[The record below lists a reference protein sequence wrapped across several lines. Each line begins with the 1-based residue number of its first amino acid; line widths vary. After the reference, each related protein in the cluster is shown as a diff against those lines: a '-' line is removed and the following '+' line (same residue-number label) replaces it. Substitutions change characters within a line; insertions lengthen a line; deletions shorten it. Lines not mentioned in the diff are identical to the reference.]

1 MRAYK
6 LLFLAPFDFDPNVK
20 DMFQHCF
27 DMECGAEDAKI
38 IVCDPSASYSFDSD
52 RLAAYPKLKI
62 LATPSTGTNHIDIQ
76 ACIDRGV
83 EVISLLDDRKS
94 LENISASAEFAFKLL
109 LDALRLEPPRELM
122 GKTIGIVG
130 YGRIGRRIEKWCEA
144 FDAWTVKNDPML
156 TMSMELQAMFKICD
170 AVILCC
176 TLNEG
181 SRGLVTKELLES
193 MKPGAALIN
202 VSRGEVVDEDALAEV
217 MRKRPDLRVAVD
229 VLVGMEKGQD
239 NPERLKELGAIVTPH
254 TAGRT
259 FESRTKAALIILR
272 LLEERLP

>member
-1 MRAYK
+1 MPVYK
-6 LLFLAPFDFDPNVK
+6 LLFLAPFDFDPAV
-20 DMFQHCF
+20 MELYRHCF
-27 DMECGAEDAKI
+27 NMDCDAGDAEV
-38 IVCDPSASYSFDSD
+38 IVCDPSADYMFDMD
-52 RLAAYPKLKI
+52 RLEKYPKLKV
-62 LATPSTGTNHIDIQ
+62 LATPSTGINHIDIQ
-76 ACIDRGV
+76 ACIDRKV
-83 EVISLLDDRKS
+83 NVISLLDGREH
-94 LENISASAEFAFKLL
+94 LEHISASAEFTFKLL